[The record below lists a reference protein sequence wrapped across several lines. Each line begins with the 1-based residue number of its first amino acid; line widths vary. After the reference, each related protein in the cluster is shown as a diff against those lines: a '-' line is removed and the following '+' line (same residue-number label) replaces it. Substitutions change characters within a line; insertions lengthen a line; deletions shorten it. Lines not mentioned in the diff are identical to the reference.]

1 MYKLSIGG
9 SSYLWYNTSNK
20 RGGDFLAIR
29 ESQRRAVAKYNAA
42 NYERIE
48 LRVER
53 GQKEVIKQHASKQGE
68 TLNRFVN
75 RAISE
80 TTQRDNEK
88 AQKEEE

>member
-1 MYKLSIGG
+1 M
-9 SSYLWYNTSNK
+9 
-20 RGGDFLAIR
+20 AIR

>member
-1 MYKLSIGG
+1 M
-9 SSYLWYNTSNK
+9 
-20 RGGDFLAIR
+20 AIR
-29 ESQRRAVAKYNAA
+29 ESQRRAGAKYNAA

-53 GQKEVIKQHASKQGE
+53 GKKEVIKQHASKQGE
-68 TLNRFVN
+68 TLNGFVN

-88 AQKEEE
+88 EQKKEE

>member
-1 MYKLSIGG
+1 MEEVIY
-9 SSYLWYNTSNK
+9 
-20 RGGDFLAIR
+20 LAIR

-53 GQKEVIKQHASKQGE
+53 GQKAVIKQHASKQGE
-68 TLNRFVN
+68 TLNGFVN

-88 AQKEEE
+88 EQKKEE